1 MASSLAIP
9 SDIGRRLESADERL
23 REPAPYR
30 FAAVLGLLA
39 ESEGPDPR
47 LVLIERSGTLRS
59 HAGQLAFPGGKPE
72 PEDRDLV
79 ATALRETHE
88 EVSLAPERVSI
99 LGRLDPVPT
108 PTGYLIV
115 PFVGT
120 LAGPLDAVADGD
132 EAVRVLSPRL
142 STLTASYRSA
152 GWRKFRGIDYELHE
166 FGFDDPPLW
175 GATARMAFDLLSRL
189 GWERPA

>member
-1 MASSLAIP
+1 MAPPLALP
-9 SDIGRRLESADERL
+9 SDMRRRLEPMHEGLSD
-23 REPAPYR
+23 PSPFR

-39 ESEGPDPR
+39 EVETPDPR
-47 LVLIERSGTLRS
+47 LVLIERSGELRS

-72 PEDRDLV
+72 PDDRDLV
-79 ATALRETHE
+79 ATALRETQE
-88 EVSLAPERVSI
+88 EVALAPSRVSV

-108 PTGYLIV
+108 PTGYVIV
-115 PFVGT
+115 PYVGT
-120 LAGPLDAVADGD
+120 LAGPLDAQADGD

-142 STLTASYRSA
+142 STLTASYRSG

-175 GATARMAFDLLSRL
+175 GATARMVYDLLLRL
-189 GWERPA
+189 GWERPQ

>member
-1 MASSLAIP
+1 MAIPLALP
-9 SDIGRRLESADERL
+9 SDIRGRLESVDERL
-23 REPAPYR
+23 REPAPFR
-30 FAAVLGLLA
+30 FAAVMGLLA
-39 ESEGPDPR
+39 ESDGPDPR
-47 LVLIERSGTLRS
+47 LLLIERSRTLRS

-72 PEDRDLV
+72 PEDRDLI

-88 EVSLAPERVSI
+88 EVALAPERVSV
-99 LGRLDPVPT
+99 LGRLAPVPT
-108 PTGYLIV
+108 PSGYLIV

-142 STLTASYRSA
+142 STLTASYRRA
-152 GWRKFRGIDYELHE
+152 GWRKYRGVDYELHE

-175 GATARMAFDLLSRL
+175 GATARMVYDLLSRL